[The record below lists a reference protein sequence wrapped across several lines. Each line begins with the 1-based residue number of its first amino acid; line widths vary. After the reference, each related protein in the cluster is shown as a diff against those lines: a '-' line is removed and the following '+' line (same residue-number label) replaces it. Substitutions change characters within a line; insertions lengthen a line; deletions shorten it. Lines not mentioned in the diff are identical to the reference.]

1 MVFCSIFYLFGSDRK
16 GFVEHCCVDGTWF
29 FSEQWFFNFQC
40 DFPSPSL
47 LHTPRTQS
55 VHKSFCSSRLAG
67 KKLCHDLLAVK
78 MSDFSPRTE
87 NLSLFWVGWVEVW
100 GKEQQQTVKSG
111 LTPIIQFSKPV
122 RRLSAKAVL
131 IFGINLFIIIANAT
145 CGTRTVD
152 IILHVAK
159 WSHLS
164 RVDWLGINYEWWD
177 NFFIQIYKCF
187 DYSYINYTF
196 LIHKDIDSGKTIVIL
211 QSDIVQKRCQI
222 PSDTQNSFV

>member
-1 MVFCSIFYLFGSDRK
+1 MITSTLTEYPAWNGFLFYFLSFRFRSKRICRTLLRWWH
-16 GFVEHCCVDGTWF
+16 VV

-145 CGTRTVD
+145 CSTRTVD

-159 WSHLS
+159 
-164 RVDWLGINYEWWD
+164 
-177 NFFIQIYKCF
+177 
-187 DYSYINYTF
+187 
-196 LIHKDIDSGKTIVIL
+196 
-211 QSDIVQKRCQI
+211 
-222 PSDTQNSFV
+222 